1 MCLIRRNFQVYVEYT
16 NYILFNIIGGEYH
29 MELSKLEK
37 QIIIDIYDADM
48 SPGMPFEIQN
58 YKLEEQDPN
67 NKKKEFAFYLKKL
80 RSLGFIKYEEKEA
93 FLKGGRL
100 STKYNN
106 NVMRICEDKIH
117 IDTDGINLV
126 EGL

>member
-1 MCLIRRNFQVYVEYT
+1 
-16 NYILFNIIGGEYH
+16 

-58 YKLEEQDPN
+58 YKLEEIDPN
-67 NKKKEFAFYLKKL
+67 DKKQEFAFYLDKL
-80 RSLGFIKYEEKEA
+80 KRLGFIKYEEKEA
-93 FLKGGRL
+93 FLKGGNC
-100 STKYNN
+100 SAKYNN
-106 NVMRICEDKIH
+106 NVKRVCEDKIH
-117 IDTDGINLV
+117 IDSEGIKFV

>member
-1 MCLIRRNFQVYVEYT
+1 MK
-16 NYILFNIIGGEYH
+16 
-29 MELSKLEK
+29 LSKLEK

-58 YKLEEQDPN
+58 YKLEEKDPN
-67 NKKKEFAFYLKKL
+67 DKKQEFAFYLGRL

-93 FLKGGRL
+93 FLKGGIC

-106 NVMRICEDKIH
+106 NVEMVCEDKIH
-117 IDTDGINLV
+117 IDSEGIKLV

>member
-1 MCLIRRNFQVYVEYT
+1 
-16 NYILFNIIGGEYH
+16 

-58 YKLEEQDPN
+58 YKLEEIDPN
-67 NKKKEFAFYLKKL
+67 DKKQEFAFYLDRLK
-80 RSLGFIKYEEKEA
+80 RLGFIKYEEKEA
-93 FLKGGRL
+93 FLKSGNCCE
-100 STKYNN
+100 KHNN
-106 NVMRICEDKIH
+106 NVKWIYEDKIH
-117 IDTDGINLV
+117 IDTDGIKFV